1 MSKHQGKL
9 VFMIMVIMTLL
20 IYVIMN
26 KKENKKEIESSEAVA
41 AAEAGRWWQTLLCEG
56 RRQGEAAK
64 TLPLQVLSREAAA
77 AASDANVFL
86 TETSCRARPAPRAW
100 CAVESWARQ
109 NPASRVWYLL
119 TAPQLDDSDGVASL
133 LLRAYGNLRFASL
146 DAGELFKGTALEGV
160 FASAAWFLHSAF
172 PAVVLSDLLRAA
184 LVWRFGG
191 FYCDS
196 DTVCLKDTGALRN
209 VASYAQQDIGKI
221 SNFCFH
227 FRSRHR
233 FLATLMEVQ
242 RENFLPNKWGSVG
255 PLSFT
260 KTSRRLCGEDDL
272 SRLSPAGST
281 TPVSC
286 GDFRLLPPRFLT
298 PVLFYDVGE
307 IFAPGAG
314 RDFARKF
321 NSTYVLHTYTSR
333 SKDIAFRAGSESH
346 FDVAARLSC
355 PITYELLLRNATAV

>member
-1 MSKHQGKL
+1 MNTGFIMAIL
-9 VFMIMVIMTLL
+9 FTLFMFLKT
-20 IYVIMN
+20 
-26 KKENKKEIESSEAVA
+26 KEKMMRREDEAEGSVSD
-41 AAEAGRWWQTLLCEG
+41 AGLWWQTLLCG
-56 RRQGEAAK
+56 DRRQSKAQK
-64 TLPLQVLSREAAA
+64 TLPLPMLFREAAA

-86 TETSCRARPAPRAW
+86 TETACRARPAPRAW

-160 FASAAWFLHSAF
+160 FASAAWFLHSAH
-172 PAVVLSDLLRAA
+172 PPVVLSDLLRAA

-196 DTVCLKDTGALRN
+196 DTVCLKDTSALRD
-209 VASYAQQDIGKI
+209 VASYAQQDVGKI
-221 SNFCFH
+221 GSFCFH
-227 FRSRHR
+227 FRDHHR
-233 FLATLMEVQ
+233 FLETLMEVQ
-242 RENFLPNKWGSVG
+242 KENFQPNTWDSVG

-321 NSTYVLHTYTSR
+321 NGTYVLHTYTSR
-333 SKDIAFRAGSESH
+333 SKDTPFRAGSESH
-346 FDVAARLSC
+346 FDVAAKMSC